1 MSREEREGT
10 AINNLRVVLDTPAGY
25 QFFLYLLSEYD
36 VLGEI
41 PAGLTPQQLTEEVA
55 MQRAGSFIM
64 GYITKAN
71 PAVLGHLMGAIAKEK
86 QDEYVSKNPLIKDE
100 PAKPD
105 WER

>member
-1 MSREEREGT
+1 MATREEKEGT
-10 AINNLRVVLDTPAGY
+10 AINNLRLVLDTPAGY

-41 PAGLTPQQLTEEVA
+41 PANLTPQQLVEEVA

-71 PAVLGHLMGAIAKEK
+71 PSVLGHLMAAIAKEK
-86 QDEYVSKNPLIKDE
+86 QDEYVSKNPHIKDE
-100 PAKPD
+100 PSKHD
-105 WER
+105 WE